1 MTRTR
6 KTARP
11 HQVAAATILE
21 DVELR
26 LQRQAIRRRQL
37 QPDRL
42 RAKQLHVDLDGDSG
56 NLRREVLDG
65 DRCRLG
71 RPRNQRQQ
79 ALTLKRRSEQEER
92 RGGKD
97 STNPASAVLHS
108 GQD

>member
-1 MTRTR
+1 MTRAR
-6 KTARP
+6 KAARP
-11 HQVAAATILE
+11 HQVAAAPILE
-21 DVELR
+21 DAEFR
-26 LQRQAIRRRQL
+26 LQHQAIRRRQL

-42 RAKQLHVDLDGDSG
+42 RAKQLHVDLDGHWG

-71 RPRNQRQQ
+71 RLRNQRQQ

-92 RGGKD
+92 RGGRN
-97 STNPASAVLHS
+97 STNPASAVPQS